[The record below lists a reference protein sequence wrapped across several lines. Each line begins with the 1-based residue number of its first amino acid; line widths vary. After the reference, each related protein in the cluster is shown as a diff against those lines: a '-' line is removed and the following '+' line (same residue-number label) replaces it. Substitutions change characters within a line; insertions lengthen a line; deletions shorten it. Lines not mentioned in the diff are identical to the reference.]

1 MGRINSFHRSTR
13 NVLQDKSSR
22 FVLAKSDIIS
32 AKVDKGM
39 NDGLRYEKVEEDDMS
54 KILKRILEWYGKRK
68 KTLSVVDEDISG
80 WLVNSDSQ
88 PGKVKVL
95 IKTHNPDM
103 PVREVFSVCSQ
114 PVEKLS
120 SFFQFSYLGPIVN
133 YGVLK
138 WRLKDTNEFIRFLHP
153 VNDHLFQNKVKSMP
167 STCSIDIIDIK
178 NLILGSILNFW
189 GPNAV
194 LLGLGQG

>member
-39 NDGLRYEKVEEDDMS
+39 NDGLRYEKVEEDDTS
-54 KILKRILEWYGKRK
+54 KILKRILERYGKRK

-88 PGKVKVL
+88 PGK
-95 IKTHNPDM
+95 
-103 PVREVFSVCSQ
+103 
-114 PVEKLS
+114 
-120 SFFQFSYLGPIVN
+120 
-133 YGVLK
+133 LK
-138 WRLKDTNEFIRFLHP
+138 
-153 VNDHLFQNKVKSMP
+153 
-167 STCSIDIIDIK
+167 C
-178 NLILGSILNFW
+178 
-189 GPNAV
+189 
-194 LLGLGQG
+194 

>member
-1 MGRINSFHRSTR
+1 MIR
-13 NVLQDKSSR
+13 
-22 FVLAKSDIIS
+22 AKSW
-32 AKVDKGM
+32 KGWM
-39 NDGLRYEKVEEDDMS
+39 VWEKEEDS
-54 KILKRILEWYGKRK
+54 
-68 KTLSVVDEDISG
+68 LSG
-80 WLVNSDSQ
+80 GWGHFWLVSKQRLSA
-88 PGKVKVL
+88 GKIKVL
-95 IKTHNPDM
+95 IKTHKPDM
-103 PVREVFSVCSQ
+103 PVWEVFSVCSQ

-153 VNDHLFQNKVKSMP
+153 VNDHLFQNKVTSMP

-194 LLGLGQG
+194 FLGLGQGWTPVLGFTHVVEQL